1 MTPSTPLTI
10 SEEAR
15 EAAANEYVNNE
26 EAKRLHQ
33 IALYGSAS
41 EVQSLQHARATMKD
55 LGYFTQLAI
64 NQATAKL
71 EEDKSKLYLE
81 MKSWKAVAEVREK
94 EVHSLIAK
102 RDTLEERVREL
113 ERVVKAAYRL
123 RFYAYIDWAKSGGLN
138 QCGHG
143 RAEGVHCPVCDE
155 ILLEGEGKTLP

>member
-1 MTPSTPLTI
+1 MEALEITP
-10 SEEAR
+10 EAR
-15 EAAANEYVNNE
+15 EAARREIADNPINNTGC
-26 EAKRLHQ
+26 H
-33 IALYGSAS
+33 
-41 EVQSLQHARATMKD
+41 V
-55 LGYFTQLAI
+55 QLAI

-71 EEDKSKLYLE
+71 EEENKSLKDQITQLQSGKYGIYWYVE
-81 MKSWKAVAEVREK
+81 EK
-94 EVHSLIAK
+94 RV
-102 RDTLEERVREL
+102 LEERVREL